1 MSATTRARTGDGA
14 ATRARRASAR
24 RARLRGAPVAV
35 AGICVILIGWEVV
48 SRAYGKPLLFPGPAD
63 TGSTLLDGLTS
74 GNIWT
79 ASVASVL
86 RVMAGLLAGSLAGVL
101 LGLLSGSSRV
111 LEALLEPFINVFRFI
126 PPLAWFAPALLW
138 LGSGETSKVALIVY
152 TSVFVVAVNTAAGVK
167 AVPRDM
173 IRMARTYGAGPL
185 RLFFAVRLPA
195 SLPYIF
201 SGVRIALGNA
211 FMTVVTAEM
220 LGAESGLGVLIT
232 EGTAN
237 TDVRGV
243 FAALI
248 TLGALGLCA
257 DRAFVRLLR
266 RYGGRFS
273 AATRE
278 EGLIR

>member
-1 MSATTRARTGDGA
+1 MSTTTTRAGTRRVPANPAGRA
-14 ATRARRASAR
+14 ALRR
-24 RARLRGAPVAV
+24 APVAV
-35 AGICVILIGWEVV
+35 AGILVILVAWELVA
-48 SRAYGKPLLFPGPAD
+48 RAYGKPLLFPGPAE
-63 TGSTLLDGLTS
+63 TGSTLLDGLT
-74 GNIWT
+74 GGDIPD
-79 ASVASVL
+79 AAVASIGRVL
-86 RVMAGLLAGSLAGVL
+86 SGLAIGSLAGVL

-111 LEALLEPFINVFRFI
+111 LEALFEPFINVFRFI

-138 LGSGETSKVALIVY
+138 LGAGETSKVALIVY

-167 AVPRDM
+167 AVPKNM
-173 IRMARTYGAGPL
+173 VRMARTYGAGPV
-185 RLFFAVRLPA
+185 RVFFAVRLPA

-201 SGVRIALGNA
+201 SGVRIAMGNA

-248 TLGALGLCA
+248 VLGALGLCA
-257 DRAFVRLLR
+257 DRLFVLLLR
-266 RYGGRFS
+266 RFGGRFS
-273 AATRE
+273 ARTL
-278 EGLIR
+278 GGP

>member
-1 MSATTRARTGDGA
+1 
-14 ATRARRASAR
+14 
-24 RARLRGAPVAV
+24 VAL
-35 AGICVILIGWEVV
+35 AGICVILIGWELV
-48 SRAYGKPLLFPGPAD
+48 SRGYGKPLLFPGPAD
-63 TGSTLLDGLTS
+63 TGSTLFDGLTS
-74 GNIWT
+74 GDIPT
-79 ASVASVL
+79 ASVSSVV
-86 RVMAGLLAGSLAGVL
+86 RVLTGLLVGSLAGVL

-111 LEALLEPFINVFRFI
+111 LEALFEPFINVFRFI

-138 LGSGETSKVALIVY
+138 LGSGETSKIALIVY

-167 AVPRDM
+167 AVPRNM
-173 IRMARTYGAGPL
+173 IRMARTYGASPV
-185 RLFFAVRLPA
+185 RLFFVVRLPA

-232 EGTAN
+232 SGTAN

-257 DRAFVRLLR
+257 DRAFVHLLR

-273 AATRE
+273 ARTL
-278 EGLIR
+278 GGP

>member
-1 MSATTRARTGDGA
+1 MSTTTRVRADAVA
-14 ATRARRASAR
+14 ADRGRRDAAR
-24 RARLRGAPVAV
+24 RARLRRAPVAV
-35 AGICVILIGWEVV
+35 AGICLIIIGWEAF
-48 SRAYGKPLLFPGPAD
+48 SRAYGKPLLFPGPVD
-63 TGSTLLDGLTS
+63 TGTALIDGLTGGDIPAAS
-74 GNIWT
+74 A
-79 ASVASVL
+79 ASVARVL
-86 RVMAGLLAGSLAGVL
+86 TGLLIGSAAGVL

-111 LEALLEPFINVFRFI
+111 LEALFEPFINVFRFI

-138 LGSGETSKVALIVY
+138 LGSGETSKIALIVY

-167 AVPRDM
+167 AVPRNM
-173 IRMARTYGAGPL
+173 VRMARTYGAGPV

-195 SLPYIF
+195 GLPYIF

-220 LGAESGLGVLIT
+220 LGASSGLGVLIT
-232 EGTAN
+232 QGTAN

-248 TLGALGLCA
+248 ILGALGLCA
-257 DRAFVRLLR
+257 DRVFVGLLR

-273 AATRE
+273 ARTL
-278 EGLIR
+278 GGP

>member
-1 MSATTRARTGDGA
+1 MSTTTTRAG
-14 ATRARRASAR
+14 TRRVLANPARRAALR
-24 RARLRGAPVAV
+24 RAPVAV
-35 AGICVILIGWEVV
+35 AGILVILVCWELVA
-48 SRAYGKPLLFPGPAD
+48 RAYGKPLLFPGPAE
-63 TGSTLLDGLTS
+63 TGSTLLDGLT
-74 GNIWT
+74 GGDIPD
-79 ASVASVL
+79 AAVASIGRVL
-86 RVMAGLLAGSLAGVL
+86 SGLAIGSLAGVL

-111 LEALLEPFINVFRFI
+111 LEALFEPFINVFRFI

-138 LGSGETSKVALIVY
+138 LGAGETSKVALIVY

-167 AVPRDM
+167 AVPKNM
-173 IRMARTYGAGPL
+173 VRMARTYGAGPV
-185 RLFFAVRLPA
+185 RVFFAVRLPA

-201 SGVRIALGNA
+201 SGVRIAMGNA

-248 TLGALGLCA
+248 VLGALGLCA
-257 DRAFVRLLR
+257 DRLFVRLLR
-266 RYGGRFS
+266 RFGGRFS
-273 AATRE
+273 ARTL
-278 EGLIR
+278 GGP